1 MKALIEGIYFNPVGS
16 RNIYNNTYKGLRLV
30 GDDYSI
36 YYSVWC
42 TNEAEFYDVKV
53 RRLFPAPE
61 IQSLTYH

>member
-1 MKALIEGIYFNPVGS
+1 MLHIPNNCLPSDRVKALIEGIYLNPSLS
-16 RNIYNNTYKGLRLV
+16 RSIANNTYKGLRLV

-53 RRLFPAPE
+53 
-61 IQSLTYH
+61 